1 MTQAA
6 GSAHAVFTSGSTM
19 RHVAVMSATG
29 AIGLMAIFVVDLL
42 SLLYVSWLGDV
53 NITAGVGYATAVFFF
68 STSTNIG
75 VAIAVG
81 ATVSRALG
89 ARDVEQARRLA
100 ASSLTHT
107 VVLSAVVTA
116 VIFVSLD
123 HLLSLLGAKGEAREV
138 AHRFLVISMPSNVLM
153 ALGMAYSAVL
163 RAVGDARRSMYVT
176 LAGAI
181 ITAIVDPIL
190 IFGLK
195 LGADG
200 AAMTIVLSR
209 LTFAVVG
216 FRGAVLVHR
225 LVARPSLQAA
235 VEDIRPVA
243 RVAGPAIL
251 TNVATPVANAYM
263 TSVLSPFGD
272 SAVAANAIMS
282 RLAPVAFGAV
292 FALTG
297 AIGPIFGQN
306 LGARLYERVRR
317 TLTDSLIFSGAVI
330 LLAWLV
336 LAVSQNGIVAIF
348 AAEGETAMLVKFF
361 CTVLAGTWLF
371 HGALFVANAAF
382 NNLGAPLAATGFNW
396 GKATLGTIPF
406 AWAGARFAGPEGALL
421 GQGAGAVLFGIV
433 AIWVAY
439 GIVGRLERE
448 AAR

>member
-1 MTQAA
+1 MKHDKG
-6 GSAHAVFTSGSTM
+6 GSHAAVFTTGSTM

-53 NITAGVGYATAVFFF
+53 NITAGVGYATTVFFF
-68 STSTNIG
+68 STSVNIG

-89 ARDVEQARRLA
+89 ARDVAQARRLA
-100 ASSLTHT
+100 ASALTHT
-107 VVLSAVVTA
+107 VVLSAIVTA
-116 VIFVSLD
+116 LLMLGID
-123 HLLSLLGAKGEAREV
+123 HLLSLLGARGEARDV

-163 RAVGDARRSMYVT
+163 RAVGDARRAMYVT

-181 ITAIVDPIL
+181 VTAFVDPLL
-190 IFGLK
+190 IFGLR

-200 AAMTIVLSR
+200 AAVTIVFSR
-209 LTFAVVG
+209 LTFALVG
-216 FRGAVLVHR
+216 FQGAVFVHR
-225 LVARPSLQAA
+225 LVARPSLQAV
-235 VEDIRPVA
+235 VEDVRPVA
-243 RVAGPAIL
+243 GVAGPAIL

-263 TSVLSPFGD
+263 TAVLSPFGD

-297 AIGPIFGQN
+297 AVGPIFGQN
-306 LGARLYERVRR
+306 LGARLYDRVRR

-336 LAVSQNGIVAIF
+336 LALAQDGIVALF
-348 AAEGETAMLVKFF
+348 AAQGETAMLVRFF

-382 NNLGAPLAATGFNW
+382 NNVGAPLAATGFNW
-396 GKATLGTIPF
+396 GKATLGTIPL
-406 AWAGARFAGPEGALL
+406 AWAGARIGGPEGALL
-421 GQGAGAVLFGIV
+421 GQGAGAILFGV
-433 AIWVAY
+433 AAVWMAY
-439 GIVGRLERE
+439 RIVGQM
-448 AAR
+448 AKG